1 MGLYDFKARISL
13 DTKDDDSV
21 RELIV
26 LKYEKKRFYVDPSHV
41 RHTVEPEP
49 EKIANGPLHSPPSK
63 FSSGLIGST
72 LQMHKNSPPPASAA
86 IAKPS
91 PTATPLPI
99 KVAPP
104 ATSERASTSS
114 SSSSFGL
121 TSPPLAAS
129 SVSLSKPSP
138 FSALNTP
145 PVKQNSDPFGV
156 IAAPPSSTA
165 SAAAATAA
173 VSANDFFSK
182 NDSFANFDTANIYS
196 SPTTNQLPV
205 TAVPQPAAQI
215 VDFGFPPMPAAP
227 LSAPAALAAAPA
239 QPKPEAKKPVMA
251 SQMEDK
257 YAALKDLDNIF
268 KSSFELTSKPA
279 IGDTDPFPPPQ
290 KHVSVP
296 ASNRTYNPFAA
307 EYSASPQPNTS
318 PWPTTGSPSGPGF
331 GAASSSSSKI
341 PDFFPS
347 PWDAPA
353 AAPASNQGDFFGGK
367 NFSNPWSEGGDTDK
381 FSAFGFNKK
390 NPFL

>member
-26 LKYEKKRFYVDPSHV
+26 QKYEKKRFYVDPSNV

-49 EKIANGPLHSPPSK
+49 EKLANGPLHSPPSK

-91 PTATPLPI
+91 PTATPPPI
-99 KVAPP
+99 KMATP
-104 ATSERASTSS
+104 AASSERASTS

-121 TSPPLAAS
+121 TSPPLAAAS
-129 SVSLSKPSP
+129 SSLSLSKPSP
-138 FSALNTP
+138 FSKLNAA
-145 PVKQNSDPFGV
+145 PVRQNTDPFGV
-156 IAAPPSSTA
+156 IAPPPPSTSTS
-165 SAAAATAA
+165 SAAAAAA
-173 VSANDFFSK
+173 ANDFFSK

-196 SPTTNQLPV
+196 SSTSNQLPSS
-205 TAVPQPAAQI
+205 TMPQPAAQI
-215 VDFGFPPMPAAP
+215 VDFGFPPMPTAP
-227 LSAPAALAAAPA
+227 VPVAVAPA

-251 SQMEDK
+251 AHGEDK

-268 KSSFELTSKPA
+268 KSSFELTAKPVT
-279 IGDTDPFPPPQ
+279 GDAEPFPPPQ

-318 PWPTTGSPSGPGF
+318 PWPTTGSPAGPGF

-347 PWDAPA
+347 PWDTPA
-353 AAPASNQGDFFGGK
+353 AAPTSNQGDFFGGK
-367 NFSNPWSEGGDTDK
+367 NFSNPWSEGNDNDK